1 MASFGALIL
10 SFYLAFTLPQEASI
24 NTATSTDISATNF
37 IAYRESLLRYKN
49 ANPGASGSIPDS
61 SLTFDPGYIRNY
73 LWFNTISGGVLYV
86 YGNTSNDVLNN
97 LYQKTLNSNLVGTNS
112 SGVLINET
120 GASTGVSLPAII
132 PSGAIVFVGS

>member
-24 NTATSTDISATNF
+24 NTAISADILATNF
-37 IAYRESLLRYKN
+37 LAYRESLLRYQN

-61 SLTFDPGYIRNY
+61 SLTFTPGYIRNY

-86 YGNTSNDVLNN
+86 YGNTTNDVLSN

-112 SGVLINET
+112 SGALINEI
-120 GASTGVSLPAII
+120 GASTGVSLPAAI